1 PLALKKHHSLVYHP
15 ADQLYYLNDTDH
27 HRIIAFKDPASN
39 KISAQTKKIAGLAL
53 DRPHDVVLDP
63 ETGWIYTINPNSGHV
78 FRFKAIGKDESV
90 LKVPVQG
97 YSRAL
102 TFVNGKLYVI
112 NSAKGRVV
120 EVVDWEKKEFKI
132 YDSFDPTKRTGP
144 AGSWKRTGLVLNDLD
159 FFDGYFYATSYFTKS
174 YARGT
179 DPDEHKFIRFK
190 KLEDLVSGDWTDLS
204 HLVPKGMTPY
214 YLTIKEKKLY
224 LAIFNHE
231 SPGSGDSILQFSLPG
246 DSIDK
251 Y

>member
-1 PLALKKHHSLVYHP
+1 M
-15 ADQLYYLNDTDH
+15 
-27 HRIIAFKDPASN
+27 
-39 KISAQTKKIAGLAL
+39 
-53 DRPHDVVLDP
+53 
-63 ETGWIYTINPNSGHV
+63 
-78 FRFKAIGKDESV
+78 

-144 AGSWKRTGLVLNDLD
+144 AGSWKQTGLVLNDLD

-204 HLVPKGMTPY
+204 DLVPKGMTPY
-214 YLTIKEKKLY
+214 YLTIKGKKLY

-231 SPGSGDSILQFSLPG
+231 SPGSGDSILQFSLPS
-246 DSIDK
+246 DPIDK
-251 Y
+251 